1 MSTPSLVHS
10 VQPLLDESANARNEI
25 ELSLV
30 RRARNGD
37 RTALKGLWDEYY
49 GPMYQYFAR
58 AIASREEAEDLTSE
72 TLLAVF
78 HNIHTF
84 RGIASESHCI
94 RSGLIT
100 CPITGQ
106 VRPRDMALTVCTFNS
121 FVFSIAKNQLRQWLR
136 RKHVRDQRTPAVSH
150 SSHPAD
156 SHEGASAEW
165 RAADATADPLFSL
178 LRREHLDS
186 ACYALAGVGMRSG
199 EQFKALLLH
208 YACGLSHK
216 DVASLLGTRKETVN
230 TRLQEGRVT
239 LKAHYAG
246 HIKS

>member
-1 MSTPSLVHS
+1 MSTPSLIHS
-10 VQPLLDESANARNEI
+10 VQPSADEAANARNEI

-49 GPMYQYFAR
+49 SPMHQYFAR

-84 RGIASESHCI
+84 RGIASDSTA
-94 RSGLIT
+94 SSSDSPSNNGT
-100 CPITGQ
+100 CS
-106 VRPRDMALTVCTFNS
+106 PRDTALTVCTFNS

-150 SSHPAD
+150 SSNPAD

-186 ACYALAGVGMRSG
+186 ASYALAGVGMRSG

-216 DVASLLGTRKETVN
+216 DIASLLGTRKETIN